1 MPSPTVTGPNA
12 PGPPRDA
19 PATNPG
25 DGPAGVAPSASAS
38 DPERHGRR
46 GRTVLAIFATLALV
60 AVAGVAIGYAVR
72 GPGAPPPTVDS
83 TLPAGPVDIGFAQ
96 DMLDHHDQA
105 VQLASYAQAHAT
117 SPMVQSMAAA
127 VLGTQRYEIGVL
139 EQFLRD
145 HGAARGDPD
154 RTVMAWMGMPEPHDH
169 MPGLQSHEAVVDF
182 LNQQGP
188 ALDREFLTLMIDHHQ
203 GGVHMASYAADHA
216 ESATLRQLVARMVVD
231 QQTEIGDYQAALRS
245 TADP

>member
-12 PGPPRDA
+12 PGA
-19 PATNPG
+19 PATTKPG
-25 DGPAGVAPSASAS
+25 DEAPAERAS
-38 DPERHGRR
+38 DPVRPGHR
-46 GRTVLAIFATLALV
+46 GRTALAIGATLALV
-60 AVAGVAIGYAVR
+60 AVVGVVIGYAVR
-72 GPGAPPPTVDS
+72 GAGAPPPTVDS

-117 SPMVQSMAAA
+117 SPMVQNMAAA

-154 RTVMAWMGMPEPHDH
+154 RTVMAWMGMPVPHDH
-169 MPGLQSHEAVVDF
+169 MPGLQSHDTVVDF

-188 ALDREFLTLMIDHHQ
+188 ALDRQFLTLMIDHHE

-216 ESATLRQLVARMVVD
+216 ESASLRQLAARMVVD
-231 QQTEIGDYQAALRS
+231 QQTEIGDYQAALPS
-245 TADP
+245 TASS